1 MGHKIMKF
9 ILYIK
14 SLLVAIKYKFEIERI
29 RYNKFPKILWMISIK
44 DYIVFCPECGEY
56 ITNSGVCSNP
66 FCPEE
71 IKQ

>member
-29 RYNKFPKILWMISIK
+29 RYNKFPKILWMISI
-44 DYIVFCPECGEY
+44 
-56 ITNSGVCSNP
+56 
-66 FCPEE
+66 
-71 IKQ
+71 